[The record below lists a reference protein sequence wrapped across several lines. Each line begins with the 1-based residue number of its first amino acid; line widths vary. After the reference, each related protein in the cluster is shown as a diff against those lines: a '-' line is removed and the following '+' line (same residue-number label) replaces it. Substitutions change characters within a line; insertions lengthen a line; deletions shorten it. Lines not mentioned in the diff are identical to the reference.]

1 VREEVTTVLDAV
13 GLLLLAAGATAAA
26 WQLIG
31 PAALAIGGVVV
42 LAGSWLASALTAKA
56 GRRPPDEGEL

>member
-1 VREEVTTVLDAV
+1 MREEITTALDAV

-31 PAALAIGGVVV
+31 PSSLAVGGVVV
-42 LAGSWLASALTAKA
+42 LAGSWLASVLTANA
-56 GRRPPDEGEL
+56 DRRPPDEGEL